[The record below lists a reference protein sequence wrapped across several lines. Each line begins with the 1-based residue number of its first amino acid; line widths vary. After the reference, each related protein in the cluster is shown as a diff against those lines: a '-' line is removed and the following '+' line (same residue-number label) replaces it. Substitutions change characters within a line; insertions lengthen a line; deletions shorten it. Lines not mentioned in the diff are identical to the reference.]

1 MNKTNS
7 IIPNQIKWPTLH
19 ALLEKKNMK
28 KNILIVAIIL
38 CAVSIYSATN
48 AQSYKT
54 GLGLRFGGLT
64 SGLTL
69 KHFTN
74 PTTALEGIVSLGR
87 QSIVVTGLY
96 EKHAPLGGHLGFFQD
111 GGRYYYNDNRIYTAS
126 TVVGIDGI
134 LGLDFKL
141 NKAPINISMDI
152 KPFVDF
158 FGGNYFYMD
167 GGLSVR
173 YTF

>member
-1 MNKTNS
+1 
-7 IIPNQIKWPTLH
+7 
-19 ALLEKKNMK
+19 MK

-38 CAVSIYSATN
+38 CAVGINTTSN
-48 AQSYKT
+48 AQSYKN

-74 PTTALEGIVSLGR
+74 QTTALEGIVSLGR
-87 QSIVVTGLY
+87 QSVIVTGLY
-96 EKHAPLGGHLGFFQD
+96 EKHAPLGGSGSAKIFYGFGGHLGFFQD
-111 GGRYYYNDNRIYTAS
+111 GGRYYYNDNRIYTSS

-152 KPFVDF
+152 KP
-158 FGGNYFYMD
+158 
-167 GGLSVR
+167 LL
-173 YTF
+173 TFLEATIFIWMEDLV